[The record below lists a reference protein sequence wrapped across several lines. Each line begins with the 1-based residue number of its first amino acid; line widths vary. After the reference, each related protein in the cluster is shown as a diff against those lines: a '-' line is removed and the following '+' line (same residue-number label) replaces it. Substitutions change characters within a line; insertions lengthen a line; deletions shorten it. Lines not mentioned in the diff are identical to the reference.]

1 MRDIKWLVYG
11 GLVSA
16 LLTGCGESTT
26 TAPGTAAGGSGGS
39 GSGGGGT
46 SGSATVSVGTNF
58 FRSNRNGSVN
68 SAVDT
73 IAVGSKVTWKWAGA
87 GSVPHNVAS
96 VGMPS
101 FTSGGIKTGDG
112 STYEV
117 TFTSPGTYRYN
128 CAIHGN
134 LMTGVVVVTAQ

>member
-1 MRDIKWLVYG
+1 MRDMKRLVYC
-11 GLVSA
+11 GLVSS
-16 LLTGCGESTT
+16 LLVGCGDSRM
-26 TAPGTAAGGSGGS
+26 TAPGTAGGGNGGGGSGGGAS
-39 GSGGGGT
+39 GSV
-46 SGSATVSVGTNF
+46 TVSVGTNF
-58 FRSNRNGSVN
+58 FRSNRNRSVN

-73 IAVGSKVTWKWAGA
+73 VAVGSKVTWKWTGA
-87 GSVPHNVAS
+87 GSVPHNVES

-101 FTSGGIKTGDG
+101 FTSGSIKTGDG

-134 LMTGVVVVTAQ
+134 LMTGTVVVTDQ

>member
-1 MRDIKWLVYG
+1 MRDMKRLMYG
-11 GLVSA
+11 GLATA
-16 LLTGCGESTT
+16 LLMGCGESPM
-26 TAPGTAAGGSGGS
+26 TAPGTAGGGNGGG
-39 GSGGGGT
+39 GSGGGGN
-46 SGSATVSVGTNF
+46 SGSVTVSVGTNF

-73 IAVGSKVTWKWAGA
+73 IAAGGKVTWKWAGA

-96 VGMPS
+96 VGMPG
-101 FTSGGIKTGDG
+101 FTSGSIRTGDG

-134 LMTGVVVVTAQ
+134 LMTGAVIVTAQ